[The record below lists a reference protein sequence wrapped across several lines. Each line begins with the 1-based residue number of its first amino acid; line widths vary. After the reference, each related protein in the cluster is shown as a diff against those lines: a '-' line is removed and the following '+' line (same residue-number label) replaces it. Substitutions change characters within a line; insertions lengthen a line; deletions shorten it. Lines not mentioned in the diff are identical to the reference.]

1 MGGEHR
7 VTGEILRDSNGFSV
21 SYRFV
26 GMMMTV
32 PHRHLAS
39 LFMLG
44 LINAAF
50 D

>member
-1 MGGEHR
+1 MGGERR

-32 PHRHLAS
+32 PHRPPRFLVYVGFNKHRL
-39 LFMLG
+39 
-44 LINAAF
+44 
-50 D
+50 